1 MRPFQQFRLWARRAP
16 LSERMLAALAAAT
29 ALAALIWLAV
39 PPVHTSSS
47 RVGVGNGASS
57 SSVSEPGGS
66 SASGSFQ
73 QSGSNSAG
81 GSASSPTGGVA
92 GQAAAQGTPTSG
104 SGGVPGGVTTIP
116 VTTSRGACVSPP
128 GSDQG
133 VSATQIKVGVTII
146 DLAGANGAVGVAS
159 PAVQQADYQAMINYI
174 NKTGG
179 AACRQIV
186 PDYFHINTLD
196 QSSVQQACINATNAG
211 LFFYIDLGGFAAYP
225 SIASCF
231 PQNHIPFYEQGN
243 FPLAEMRQYY
253 PYLFGAGSTDL
264 LYFNT
269 VYGLNQLGFFKSTN
283 GFKKLGIIYN
293 NCLPQE
299 IGQVQSWLHDV
310 GVPASEIVAYNYG
323 CAQTFYPSPSDAQ
336 QAVLNFQTA
345 GVTNVM
351 ALAESPGWFQ
361 FTHFAANQGYHP
373 KYGLP
378 DEFVQIP
385 SYSATGPDW
394 SNADGTILIAP
405 DRFGEEHTPGTVPNA
420 ATQKCNQIMAAA
432 GISQTAYQQPTGT
445 SGLACDQFWLLVAAI
460 QHTPAMLRADLLPAL
475 VKAGT
480 IDFAY
485 PSSPASFPTA
495 QTTWAGNFWRP
506 VVAVAS
512 CQCWRLTSN
521 TAFQPSFS
529 NYPGS

>member
-16 LSERMLAALAAAT
+16 LGERTMAALAAAT
-29 ALAALIWLAV
+29 ALAALTWLAI

-47 RVGVGNGASS
+47 TVGNRP
-57 SSVSEPGGS
+57 SSVSEPSGSQQGGSNSTGS
-66 SASGSFQ
+66 SAPV
-73 QSGSNSAG
+73 SNG
-81 GSASSPTGGVA
+81 GGV
-92 GQAAAQGTPTSG
+92 GQAAA
-104 SGGVPGGVTTIP
+104 PGGGALGSRGISVGATTSIP
-116 VTTSRGACVSPP
+116 GRVTTSGGGCVSPP

-146 DLAGANGAVGVAS
+146 DLAGANSAVGVPS
-159 PAVQQADYQAMINYI
+159 PAVQQSDYQAMINYV

-196 QSSVQQACINATNAG
+196 QSSLQQACINATNAG

-243 FPLAEMRQYY
+243 LPLAEMRQYY

-283 GFKKLGIIYN
+283 GFKKLGIVYN
-293 NCLPQE
+293 NCIPQE
-299 IGQVQSWLHDV
+299 IGQVQSWLHDI
-310 GVPASEIVAYNYG
+310 GVPAAEIVTYNYG
-323 CAQTFYPSPSDAQ
+323 CAQTFYPNPSDAQ
-336 QAVLNFQTA
+336 QAVLNFQSA

-351 ALAESPGWFQ
+351 ALAEATGWFQ
-361 FTHFAANQGYHP
+361 FTHIAANQGYQP

-394 SNADGTILIAP
+394 SNAAGTILIAP

-432 GISQTAYQQPTGT
+432 GITQTAYQQPVGM
-445 SGLACDQFWLLVAAI
+445 SGLACDQFWLLLAAV
-460 QHTPAMLRADLLPAL
+460 QHIPAMQRADLLPAL
-475 VKAGT
+475 LKAGT

-485 PSSPASFPTA
+485 PASPASFPTD

-506 VVAVAS
+506 VTAVAS
-512 CQCWRLTSN
+512 CQCWSLTSN
-521 TAFQPSFS
+521 TTFQPSFP